1 MTNSPLKSKLKP
13 SRTFIAERLE
23 EPFDSVLEV
32 GCQWGENL
40 LAIQQKF
47 KGKRLVGADI
57 DAEKL
62 KIARKDTKGI
72 EFVDA
77 NLFKL
82 PFHRDEFDIVF
93 TNALFCMLR
102 PTEVEEGVRQLIK
115 LSRKKIYMIEL
126 MKNGIGYVK
135 GGRTGADFVGIFRNY
150 CIEAKC
156 EKLSEDVFECEPWN
170 SYGYFIEAIL

>member
-1 MTNSPLKSKLKP
+1 MTNCPLKNKLRP

-32 GCQWGENL
+32 GCQWGDNL
-40 LAIQQKF
+40 LAIQNKF

-57 DAEKL
+57 DKEKL
-62 KIARKDTKGI
+62 KDGRKFTKGI

-77 NLFKL
+77 NLFNL
-82 PFHRDEFDIVF
+82 PFDRDEFDIVI

-102 PTEVEEGVRQLIK
+102 PVDVEEGIRQIIK
-115 LSRKKIYMIEL
+115 LASKKIYMIEL
-126 MKNGIGYVK
+126 MKNGIGYVG

-150 CIEAKC
+150 CIEAKA
-156 EKLSEDVFECEPWN
+156 EKLSEDVFGCEPWN
-170 SYGYFIEAIL
+170 TYGYFIEVTL